1 VVQSV
6 NPIDRTTRVK
16 WYPPSPLPGDSTI
29 SLVSSLELDPV
40 CRIECNNLS
49 VVYSINLYLSIGK
62 QHGSFEPE
70 AHEAFGV
77 QRGDIVFIHLPSRP
91 NGSEIPK

>member
-1 VVQSV
+1 MVQSV
-6 NPIDRTTRVK
+6 NPTDRTTLVK
-16 WYPPSPLPGDSTI
+16 WYPSSPAGEPPI

-40 CRIECNNLS
+40 RRTGCNILS
-49 VVYSINLYLSIGK
+49 LINYINLYSSIGK
-62 QHGSFEPE
+62 QHGSFEPD

-77 QRGDIVFIHLPSRP
+77 QRGDIVFIHPSSRP